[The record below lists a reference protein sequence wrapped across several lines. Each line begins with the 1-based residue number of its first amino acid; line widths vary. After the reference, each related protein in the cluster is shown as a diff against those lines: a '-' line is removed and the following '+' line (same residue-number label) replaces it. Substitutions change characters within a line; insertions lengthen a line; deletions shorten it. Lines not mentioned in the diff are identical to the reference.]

1 MKLISNKFNF
11 NSTLASIVTGEP
23 DGVDRECLIDYL
35 DLDKDQQLINH
46 AFDIEGAINAKVFL
60 SVKFPYGSRPKRIE
74 IVFKTDKFVVLCK
87 FTNSKRVDEA
97 ALELQKIIS
106 STEGNVNDRL
116 YKGLVFYP
124 DSNQKAITDK
134 FATDQLPDIK
144 FEDIKNLKSGKF
156 SGIFNQ
162 SKSSS

>member
-11 NSTLASIVTGEP
+11 NSTLASIVIGEP
-23 DGVDRECLIDYL
+23 DGVVRECLIDYA

-46 AFDIEGAINAKVFL
+46 AFDVEGVIKTKVFL

-74 IVFKTDKFVVLCK
+74 MVFKIDEFVVLCK
-87 FTNSKRVDEA
+87 FTSSKRVDEA
-97 ALELQKIIS
+97 ALELQTIIS
-106 STEGNVNDRL
+106 SAEGNGNKRL
-116 YKGLVFYP
+116 YKGLVIYP
-124 DSNQKAITDK
+124 DITQKAITDK
-134 FATDQLPDIK
+134 FATDQLPDIR

-162 SKSSS
+162 SKSSG

>member
-11 NSTLASIVTGEP
+11 NSTLASIVIGEP
-23 DGVDRECLIDYL
+23 DGVVRECLIDYL

-46 AFDIEGAINAKVFL
+46 AFDVEQASNAKVFM

-74 IVFKTDKFVVLCK
+74 MVFKVDEFIVLCK

-97 ALELQKIIS
+97 ALELQTIIS
-106 STEGNVNDRL
+106 TAKGNTNDQL
-116 YKGLVFYP
+116 YRGLVIYP
-124 DSNQKAITDK
+124 DNKQKVITDK
-134 FATDQLPDIK
+134 FATNQLPDIRY
-144 FEDIKNLKSGKF
+144 EDIKNLKSGKF

-162 SKSSS
+162 SKSGG

>member
-11 NSTLASIVTGEP
+11 NSTLFSIISGAP
-23 DGVDRECLIDYL
+23 DGVVRDCLIDYA

-46 AFDIEGAINAKVFL
+46 AFDIESAIDKEVFL

-74 IVFKTDKFVVLCK
+74 IVFVVDEFIILCK

-97 ALELQKIIS
+97 ALELQTIIS
-106 STEGNVNDRL
+106 SAKEGMGCKPL
-116 YKGLVFYP
+116 KGLVIYP
-124 DSNQKAITDK
+124 DNNQKAITDK
-134 FATDQLPDIK
+134 FATDQLPDIR

-156 SGIFNQ
+156 SGIFNK
-162 SKSSS
+162 SKSSG